1 MLLLELLEIL
11 EPLVQPLVVQPLVV
25 QPLEIV
31 PTFIDTTAPC
41 CRRTTRVLRRALETI
56 PRRWRRGRWSD
67 GRWSEGRSE
76 GRSEGWS
83 EGRSKGARMRGPP
96 HEIQKLLSVRM
107 AQGRVELLL
116 ANVAS

>member
-1 MLLLELLEIL
+1 MK
-11 EPLVQPLVVQPLVV
+11 
-25 QPLEIV
+25 IV

-41 CRRTTRVLRRALETI
+41 CRRTTRVLRRAPETI
-56 PRRWRRGRWSD
+56 PGERRRRRWRGRWSD
-67 GRWSEGRSE
+67 GRSDGR
-76 GRSEGWS
+76 S

>member
-1 MLLLELLEIL
+1 MK
-11 EPLVQPLVVQPLVV
+11 
-25 QPLEIV
+25 IV

-41 CRRTTRVLRRALETI
+41 CRRTTRVLRRATETI
-56 PRRWRRGRWSD
+56 PGESRRRRWRGRWSD
-67 GRWSEGRSE
+67 GRSEGRSE
-76 GRSEGWS
+76 GRSDGRSDGRS

>member
-1 MLLLELLEIL
+1 MK
-11 EPLVQPLVVQPLVV
+11 
-25 QPLEIV
+25 IV

-41 CRRTTRVLRRALETI
+41 CRRTTRVLRRATETI
-56 PRRWRRGRWSD
+56 PGESRRRRWRGRWSD
-67 GRWSEGRSE
+67 GRSEGRSE
-76 GRSEGWS
+76 GRSDGRS

>member
-1 MLLLELLEIL
+1 MK
-11 EPLVQPLVVQPLVV
+11 
-25 QPLEIV
+25 IV

-41 CRRTTRVLRRALETI
+41 CRRTTRVLRRAPETI
-56 PRRWRRGRWSD
+56 PGERRRRRWRGRWSD
-67 GRWSEGRSE
+67 GRSEGR
-76 GRSEGWS
+76 S